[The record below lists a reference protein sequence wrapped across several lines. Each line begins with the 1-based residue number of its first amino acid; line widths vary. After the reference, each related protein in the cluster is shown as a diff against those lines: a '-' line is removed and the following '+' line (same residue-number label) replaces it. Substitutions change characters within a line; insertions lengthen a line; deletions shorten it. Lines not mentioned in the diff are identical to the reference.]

1 MRTISGLL
9 IGLIGLLPAATLAA
23 SLSTSQRLELL
34 ERRVDR
40 ITELTLKLDAM
51 ERENRQ
57 LRGDIENLQYELQ
70 QLERKQRDLYLD
82 IDQRLSGGQGGNQGG
97 AMGPGTP
104 PTNPTAPPPQTGGNY
119 AAPQTPSSPSNAD
132 PSAIQAE
139 YQAAYAL
146 LSPQQKRYREA
157 AQAFT
162 TFLQRYPNDD
172 LAPNAQYWLGEA
184 HYVSQNNR
192 EALAAFEQVVQ
203 RYPTSNKVPGA
214 LFKMGRLQQVLGRRS
229 DAIESYRRV
238 VRDHPNSSAAGL
250 AQDQLKKL
258 GG

>member
-82 IDQRLSGGQGGNQGG
+82 IDQRLSGNQGG
-97 AMGPGTP
+97 AMAPAGTP
-104 PTNPTAPPPQTGGNY
+104 PTNPTAAPPQAGGNY
-119 AAPQTPSSPSNAD
+119 AAPQTPSSAANAD
-132 PSAIQAE
+132 PSTIQAE

-146 LSPQQKRYREA
+146 LSPQQKRYQEA

-162 TFLQRYPNDD
+162 TFLQRYPNDE

-184 HYVSQNNR
+184 HYVSQHNQ

-203 RYPTSNKVPGA
+203 RYPTSSKVPGA

-229 DAIESYRRV
+229 AAIESYRRV
-238 VRDHPNSSAAGL
+238 VREHPNSSAAGL

>member
-1 MRTISGLL
+1 MRNVSGLL
-9 IGLIGLLPAATLAA
+9 LVLIGLLPATTPAA

-40 ITELTLKLDAM
+40 ITELTLKLDTM
-51 ERENRQ
+51 ERENRE
-57 LRGDIENLQYELQ
+57 LRGDVENLQYQLQ

-82 IDQRLSGGQGGNQGG
+82 IDQRLSGGPGNAVPPAPGVG
-97 AMGPGTP
+97 AQTP
-104 PTNPTAPPPQTGGNY
+104 PPAGNVSAPPVQPPPTA
-119 AAPQTPSSPSNAD
+119 SAD
-132 PSAIQAE
+132 PSQIQAE
-139 YQAAYAL
+139 YKAAYDL
-146 LSPQQKRYREA
+146 LSPSQKRYQDA
-157 AQAFT
+157 ARAFA

-184 HYVSQNNR
+184 HYVSQHNK

-203 RYPTSNKVPGA
+203 RYPSSNKVPGA
-214 LFKMGRLQQVLGRRS
+214 LFKIGRLQQVLGRRS
-229 DAIESYRRV
+229 AAIESYRRV
-238 VRDHPNSSAAGL
+238 VRDYPNSSAAGL